1 MGLGTYIDADLLCGT
16 HPLAGRTKLTLH
28 IFLSL
33 YIGKTIQAIAS
44 MSVYRKEWPI
54 LVLTPSS
61 ARYHWATEFKNWL
74 GAKSD
79 INKPQDGE
87 EMASDLLEESQIHVL
102 TSSKGDVL
110 PNRSTKVVICSYGL
124 APALI
129 ESGKV
134 YPGLFRCAIVD
145 ESHMLKN
152 KATKRTSTLVPILNS
167 TDRCVLLSGTPALS
181 RPGELWPQL
190 VILGADTQGWWDD
203 EADFIDKYV
212 KKGNSRRRAE
222 LHTMLTGTVMIRR
235 MKVDML
241 KSLPNKVREKAAV
254 HILDNEQRNEF
265 KALLMELRES
275 KGALGKIARGQYAVA
290 LSMPATPDA
299 EPEAEQLGDQ
309 AASGTTSGAAQDA
322 STAFAAAAEADLK
335 VDFEEKLSS
344 GKAKIF
350 QMVVATGQN
359 LGPTEQHEVMR
370 ELEGKLIADLE
381 GEYDRRIIEIKT
393 SLANSGASRAESPK
407 DTKRTTLLNRLYGL
421 TGDVKIPLIV
431 DMLKRW
437 LRDPT
442 KGKICIFAHH
452 LSVLNS
458 IQELA
463 GLSNAKDSSSKYIRI
478 DGSTLPKRRQE
489 HINDFQTDP
498 SIRVALL
505 GITAAGVAV
514 TLTASST
521 VWFAELFWT
530 PAIMVQAEDR
540 CHRIG
545 QQARVRCLYFVA
557 KGTLDDVL
565 FRLLEKK
572 LQDIG
577 EFVEGKEKLKLV
589 VHKTY
594 ETTKEL
600 HTMFDNVAEGDSDE
614 DGEMGDIDDFGQE
627 LQLDGELEHDI
638 EQLGEE
644 EERMLRLAETDDD
657 DPDAAVSNGDAATDD
672 RKMPA
677 VVIPEETEAEGRTEE
692 EAIMLSDDDNDE
704 VEVTS
709 KAAAAPSSAANGD
722 SSTGVDVAPKEA
734 FNLHGSLH
742 KCRLYRVCMEGPS
755 LGISVAFYKHR
766 VVVEKLHQDRIDR
779 VGENSKPIV
788 GDVLV
793 GINGQRLPLINSL
806 TQVMQ
811 HLRSVMQRPPVELTF
826 AEDPDFADFYKN
838 TVMVNRPA
846 TEYPA
851 LPPPVADANGVI
863 DLIDDD

>member
-1 MGLGTYIDADLLCGT
+1 MGL
-16 HPLAGRTKLTLH
+16 
-28 IFLSL
+28 
-33 YIGKTIQAIAS
+33 GKTIQAIAS

-74 GAKSD
+74 GAASD
-79 INKPQDGE
+79 INKPQEGE
-87 EMASDLLEESQIHVL
+87 EMASDLLQESQIHVL
-102 TSSKGDVL
+102 TSSKVDVL
-110 PNRSTKVVICSYGL
+110 PNKSTKVVICSYGL

-134 YPGLFRCAIVD
+134 YPGLFQCAIVD

-167 TDRCVLLSGTPALS
+167 TNRCVLLSGTPALS

-190 VILGADTQGWWDD
+190 VILGADTQGWWRD

-241 KSLPNKVREKAAV
+241 KSLPNKTREKAAL
-254 HILDNEQRNEF
+254 HILDNEQRDEF
-265 KALLMELRES
+265 KSLLMELRES
-275 KGALGKIARGQYAVA
+275 KGALGKIARGQHAFA
-290 LSMPATPDA
+290 LKTPATTDA
-299 EPEAEQLGDQ
+299 EPEQLEGE
-309 AASGTTSGAAQDA
+309 AASGTASGVAQAESA
-322 STAFAAAAEADLK
+322 SKAFADAAKADLK

-350 QMVVATGQN
+350 QMVAATGHN
-359 LGPTEQHEVMR
+359 LGPEEQHEVMM

-381 GEYDRRIIEIKT
+381 GEYHRRMTEINTHMENCGTYKGE
-393 SLANSGASRAESPK
+393 APK

-437 LRDPT
+437 LADPT

-463 GLSNAKDSSSKYIRI
+463 GLSNGKHSSSKYIRI

-514 TLTASST
+514 TLTACSN

-545 QQARVRCLYFVA
+545 QQARVKCLYFVA

-600 HTMFDNVAEGDSDE
+600 HTMFDNDAGGDSDE
-614 DGEMGDIDDFGQE
+614 DGEIGDMDDFGQE

-644 EERMLRLAETDDD
+644 EERMLKLAESDEDE
-657 DPDAAVSNGDAATDD
+657 PDAAVSNGDAATDD

-677 VVIPEETEAEGRTEE
+677 VDATEDTKAEGGTEE
-692 EAIMLSDDDNDE
+692 EAIMLSDDDDDE

-709 KAAAAPSSAANGD
+709 KPAAAPSSTANGE
-722 SSTGVDVAPKEA
+722 SSTAVDQAPKEA
-734 FNLHGSLH
+734 FNINGSLH
-742 KCRLYRVCMEGPS
+742 KCRLYRVRMEGPS
-755 LGISVAFYKHR
+755 LGISVAFYRHR

-779 VGENSKPIV
+779 VGENSKPVV

-806 TQVMQ
+806 SQVMQ
-811 HLRSVMQRPPVELTF
+811 HLRSVMRQPPVELTF
-826 AEDPDFADFYKN
+826 AEDPDFTDFYKN
-838 TVMVNRPA
+838 IVMLDRIRQHPVVPPPA
-846 TEYPA
+846 T
-851 LPPPVADANGVI
+851 DANGVI
-863 DLIDDD
+863 DLLDDD

>member
-1 MGLGTYIDADLLCGT
+1 
-16 HPLAGRTKLTLH
+16 
-28 IFLSL
+28 
-33 YIGKTIQAIAS
+33 

-74 GAKSD
+74 GIASD

-87 EMASDLLEESQIHVL
+87 EMASDLLHESQINVL
-102 TSSKGDVL
+102 TSSKVDVL
-110 PNRSTKVVICSYGL
+110 PNKRTKVVICSYGL

-134 YPGLFRCAIVD
+134 FPGLFRCAIVD

-152 KATKRTSTLVPILNS
+152 KATKRTSTLVPILTS
-167 TDRCVLLSGTPALS
+167 TNRCVLLSGTPALS

-190 VILGADTQGWWDD
+190 VILGADTQGWWDN
-203 EADFIDKYV
+203 ENDFIDKYV

-254 HILDNEQRNEF
+254 HILDNEQRNDF

-275 KGALGKIARGQYAVA
+275 KGALGKIARGQHAFA
-290 LSMPATPDA
+290 LSNPAA
-299 EPEAEQLGDQ
+299 EPEQPADPVASAESEDSQG
-309 AASGTTSGAAQDA
+309 ASK
-322 STAFAAAAEADLK
+322 AFADAAKADLK
-335 VDFEEKLSS
+335 VDFEEKLRS

-350 QMVVATGQN
+350 HMVTATGQN
-359 LGPTEQHEVMR
+359 LGPTEQHEVMQ

-381 GEYDRRIIEIKT
+381 GEYHRRMMEIKT
-393 SLANSGASRAESPK
+393 HMENCGAYRGEATK
-407 DTKRTTLLNRLYGL
+407 DTKRTTLLNRLYSL

-437 LRDPT
+437 LKDPT

-463 GLSNAKDSSSKYIRI
+463 GLSNEKDSLSKYIRI

-514 TLTASST
+514 TLTACSN

-545 QQARVRCLYFVA
+545 QQARVKCLYFVA

-594 ETTKEL
+594 ESTKEL
-600 HTMFDNVAEGDSDE
+600 HTMFDNAAEGDSDE
-614 DGEMGDIDDFGQE
+614 DGEMGDMDDFGQE
-627 LQLDGELEHDI
+627 LDLDGELEHDI

-644 EERMLRLAETDDD
+644 EERMLRLAEKDDD
-657 DPDAAVSNGDAATDD
+657 EPDAAVSNGDTATDD

-677 VVIPEETEAEGRTEE
+677 VEVVAETKAEGGTEE
-692 EAIMLSDDDNDE
+692 EAIMLSDDDDEE

-709 KAAAAPSSAANGD
+709 KPAAAPSSTANGE
-722 SSTGVDVAPKEA
+722 SSFGVDGAPKEKEP
-734 FNLHGSLH
+734 FNILGPFH
-742 KCRLYRVCMEGPS
+742 KCRLYRVRMEGPS

-779 VGENSKPIV
+779 VGESSKPVV

-806 TQVMQ
+806 GQVMQ

-826 AEDPDFADFYKN
+826 AEDQDFADFYKY
-838 TVMVNRPA
+838 TVMLDRVRQHPV
-846 TEYPA
+846 
-851 LPPPVADANGVI
+851 LPPPVTDANGVI
-863 DLIDDD
+863 ELLDDD

>member
-1 MGLGTYIDADLLCGT
+1 MLICFLGPIVCGT
-16 HPLAGRTKLTLH
+16 SITDTAH
-28 IFLSL
+28 FLSL
-33 YIGKTIQAIAS
+33 YVGKTIQAIAS

-74 GAKSD
+74 GVDSE

-87 EMASDLLEESQIHVL
+87 EIASDLLKESQIHVL
-102 TSSKGDVL
+102 TSSKIDVL
-110 PNRSTKVVICSYGL
+110 PSKSTKVVICSYGL

-134 YPGLFRCAIVD
+134 FPGLFKCAIVD

-152 KATKRTSTLVPILNS
+152 KSTKRTLTLVPILNS
-167 TDRCVLLSGTPALS
+167 TNRCVLLSGTPALS

-190 VILGADTQGWWDD
+190 VILGADTQGWWSD
-203 EADFIDKYV
+203 EAEFIDKYV
-212 KKGNSRRRAE
+212 KKGNPRRRAE

-235 MKVDML
+235 MKVDIL
-241 KSLPNKVREKAAV
+241 KTLPNKVREKAHV
-254 HILDNEQRNEF
+254 HILHNDQRNEF
-265 KALLMELRES
+265 KGLLTELRES
-275 KGALGKIARGQYAVA
+275 KGALGKIARGQHADA
-290 LSMPATPDA
+290 LSKPADTDA
-299 EPEAEQLGDQ
+299 ELEQPGDQ
-309 AASGTTSGAAQDA
+309 AASGTVSGAAHGSQDQ
-322 STAFAAAAEADLK
+322 AFAAAAEADLK
-335 VDFEEKLSS
+335 HDFEQKLAS
-344 GKAKIF
+344 GKANIF
-350 QMVVATGQN
+350 QMIANTGHQ
-359 LGPTEQHEVMR
+359 LGPTERHDVTRQ
-370 ELEGKLIADLE
+370 LEGKLIADLE
-381 GEYDRRIIEIKT
+381 GDYQKRLNEIKA
-393 SLANSGASRAESPK
+393 SLGGASAPEAPK
-407 DTKRTTLLNRLYGL
+407 DNKRTTLLNRLYGL

-458 IQELA
+458 LQELA
-463 GLSNAKDSSSKYIRI
+463 GLTNDEDSLSKFIRI

-545 QQARVRCLYFVA
+545 QQARVKCLYFVA

-594 ETTKEL
+594 ESTKEL
-600 HTMFDNVAEGDSDE
+600 HTMFDAVADVESDDEGE
-614 DGEMGDIDDFGQE
+614 VGDMDDFSQE
-627 LQLDGELEHDI
+627 LQLDELEHDI

-644 EERMLRLAETDDD
+644 EERMLKLAEADNDDE
-657 DPDAAVSNGDAATDD
+657 PDAAVSNGDTPTDD

-677 VVIPEETEAEGRTEE
+677 VEIIEEKEPEGSTEE
-692 EAIMLSDDDNDE
+692 GAITLLDDDDDE
-704 VEVTS
+704 VEEVTS
-709 KAAAAPSSAANGD
+709 KTAAVPASTANGE
-722 SSTGVDVAPKEA
+722 SSTGVDGAPKEA
-734 FNLHGSLH
+734 FNLQGALH
-742 KCRLYRVCMEGPS
+742 KCRLYRMRMEGPS

-779 VGENSKPIV
+779 FGENCKPVV

-806 TQVMQ
+806 SQVMQ

-826 AEDPDFADFYKN
+826 AEDPDFAEFYKS
-838 TVMVNRPA
+838 TVMLDRLASYGPPA
-846 TEYPA
+846 PPA
-851 LPPPVADANGVI
+851 VVDENGVI

>member
-1 MGLGTYIDADLLCGT
+1 MLICSA
-16 HPLAGRTKLTLH
+16 HFFVERPKLTLR
-28 IFLSL
+28 IFLL
-33 YIGKTIQAIAS
+33 MYVGKTIQAIAS

-61 ARYHWATEFKNWL
+61 ARYHWANEFKNWL
-74 GAKSD
+74 GAASD

-87 EMASDLLEESQIHVL
+87 EMASDLLHESQINVL
-102 TSSKGDVL
+102 TSSKVDVF
-110 PNRSTKVVICSYGL
+110 PNKNTKVVICSYGL

-134 YPGLFRCAIVD
+134 FPGLFRCAIVD

-152 KATKRTSTLVPILNS
+152 KATKRTSTLVPILIS
-167 TDRCVLLSGTPALS
+167 TNRCVLLSGTPALS

-190 VILGADTQGWWDD
+190 VILGADTQGWWHD
-203 EADFIDKYV
+203 ENDFIDKYV

-235 MKVDML
+235 MKADML

-254 HILDNEQRNEF
+254 HILNNEQRNDF

-275 KGALGKIARGQYAVA
+275 KGALGKIARGQHAFA
-290 LSMPATPDA
+290 LSNPTA
-299 EPEAEQLGDQ
+299 EPEPEQPADQ
-309 AASGTTSGAAQDA
+309 AASAQAESDSQGA
-322 STAFAAAAEADLK
+322 SKAFAAAAEADLK

-344 GKAKIF
+344 GKARIF
-350 QMVVATGQN
+350 QMVAATGQN

-381 GEYDRRIIEIKT
+381 GEYHRRMMEIKT
-393 SLANSGASRAESPK
+393 HMDNGGNNRGEATK

-463 GLSNAKDSSSKYIRI
+463 GLSNEKDSSSKYIRI

-514 TLTASST
+514 TLTACSN

-589 VHKTY
+589 IHKTY
-594 ETTKEL
+594 ESTKEL
-600 HTMFDNVAEGDSDE
+600 HTMFDTVAEGDSDE
-614 DGEMGDIDDFGQE
+614 DGEMGDMDDFGQE
-627 LQLDGELEHDI
+627 LDLDGELEHDI

-644 EERMLRLAETDDD
+644 EERMLRLAEKDDD
-657 DPDAAVSNGDAATDD
+657 EPDAAVSNEDTATDD

-677 VVIPEETEAEGRTEE
+677 VEVAEETKAEGGTEE
-692 EAIMLSDDDNDE
+692 EAILLSDDDDDE

-709 KAAAAPSSAANGD
+709 KPAAASSSTANGE
-722 SSTGVDVAPKEA
+722 SSTGVGEAPKENEA
-734 FNLHGSLH
+734 FNIQRPLYN
-742 KCRLYRVCMEGPS
+742 CRLYRVRMEGPS

-779 VGENSKPIV
+779 VGENSKPVV

-793 GINGQRLPLINSL
+793 GINGQRLPLINTL
-806 TQVMQ
+806 GQVMQ

-826 AEDPDFADFYKN
+826 AEDPDFTDFYKN
-838 TVMVNRPA
+838 TVMLDRLTQHPVV
-846 TEYPA
+846 
-851 LPPPVADANGVI
+851 PPPVADANGVI

>member
-1 MGLGTYIDADLLCGT
+1 MYV
-16 HPLAGRTKLTLH
+16 
-28 IFLSL
+28 
-33 YIGKTIQAIAS
+33 GKTIQAIAS

-74 GAKSD
+74 GAASD

-87 EMASDLLEESQIHVL
+87 EMASDLLEESQINVL
-102 TSSKGDVL
+102 TSSKVDIL
-110 PNRSTKVVICSYGL
+110 PNKSTKVVICSYGL

-190 VILGADTQGWWDD
+190 VILGADTQGWWNN
-203 EADFIDKYV
+203 EAEFIDKYV

-254 HILDNEQRNEF
+254 HILDGEQRNEF
-265 KALLMELRES
+265 KGLLTELRES
-275 KGALGKIARGQYAVA
+275 KGALGKIARGQHAVA
-290 LSMPATPDA
+290 LSMPAATDT
-299 EPEAEQLGDQ
+299 EPEQPVDQ
-309 AASGTTSGAAQDA
+309 AASGAASGAAQPE
-322 STAFAAAAEADLK
+322 SGSQAFAAAAEADLK
-335 VDFEEKLSS
+335 HDFEEKLAI

-350 QMVVATGQN
+350 HMVAEHQ

-370 ELEGKLIADLE
+370 ELEGKLVADLE
-381 GEYDRRIIEIKT
+381 GEHQRRMIEIQA
-393 SLANSGASRAESPK
+393 SLGNSVAEAPK
-407 DTKRTTLLNRLYGL
+407 DTKRTTLLNRLYSL

-437 LRDPT
+437 LSDPT

-463 GLSNAKDSSSKYIRI
+463 GLSNGTDSSSKYIRI

-589 VHKTY
+589 IHKTY
-594 ETTKEL
+594 ESTKEL
-600 HTMFDNVAEGDSDE
+600 HTMFDNVTEGDSDE
-614 DGEMGDIDDFGQE
+614 DAEMGDMDDFGQE

-644 EERMLRLAETDDD
+644 EERMLKLAETDDD
-657 DPDAAVSNGDAATDD
+657 DPDAAVSNGDTATDD

-677 VVIPEETEAEGRTEE
+677 VDITEETEAEGRTEE
-692 EAIMLSDDDNDE
+692 EAITLSDDDDDE
-704 VEVTS
+704 VEATS
-709 KAAAAPSSAANGD
+709 KTAAAPSSIANGE
-722 SSTGVDVAPKEA
+722 SSTGVDGAPKEA

-742 KCRLYRVCMEGPS
+742 KCRLYRVRMEGPS
-755 LGISVAFYKHR
+755 LGISVAFYQHR

-779 VGENSKPIV
+779 VGENSKPVV

-793 GINGQRLPLINSL
+793 GINGQRLPLINGL
-806 TQVMQ
+806 GQVMQ

-826 AEDPDFADFYKN
+826 AEDPDFAEYYKN
-838 TVMVNRPA
+838 IVMLDRIIGNENGGVPNGSAPTQPA
-846 TEYPA
+846 A
-851 LPPPVADANGVI
+851 PPPVVDENGVI